1 MKSFALVLLLALLW
15 GASYPL
21 LKVAVETLPPLTV
34 VAIRS
39 LIGGLILLA
48 ALGPRVKLLGEVTT
62 GSSLR
67 ALSIQSAFNC
77 VIPWIL
83 IAWAMPSLDAGLA
96 AILNS
101 LSPIFIFLLTAF
113 VTRHEPVTRRKF
125 AGVVLGL
132 AGVVTIVGMDALEGV
147 GTKTL
152 AELACVAGAFS
163 YAVAGVLG
171 VRFARVTPLVPAAGT
186 TLIAA
191 AVLLP
196 LALVV
201 EHPWTLSPSMPSMLA
216 VLAAAVF
223 STGLAMVVYFRLLAT
238 VGSIAMSSQAY
249 LRILVGVG
257 LGMAF
262 LGETPT
268 PHALAGL
275 GLVVAG
281 VVAMTWPARRV

>member
-1 MKSFALVLLLALLW
+1 MRSIALVCLLALLW

-21 LKVAVETLPPLTV
+21 LKVAVQTVPPLTV
-34 VAIRS
+34 VAVRA
-39 LIGGLILLA
+39 LVGGLILLA
-48 ALGPRVKLLGEVTT
+48 ALGPNVKLLGQVAS
-62 GSSLR
+62 GASLR
-67 ALSIQSAFNC
+67 ALVIQSAFTC

-83 IAWAMPSLDAGLA
+83 IAFAMRELDASLA

-101 LSPIFIFLLTAF
+101 LSPIFIFLLTAL

-125 AGVVLGL
+125 VGVVLGL
-132 AGVVTIVGMDALEGV
+132 AGVVTIVGVDALGGL
-147 GTKTL
+147 GTRTL
-152 AELACVAGAFS
+152 AEIACIAGAFS
-163 YAVAGVLG
+163 YAVAGVMG

-191 AVLLP
+191 MVLIP
-196 LALVV
+196 LALVI
-201 EHPWTLSPSMPSMLA
+201 EQPWTAQPSSASLLA

-268 PHALAGL
+268 PQTLVGL

-281 VVAMTWPARRV
+281 VVAMTWPAKR

>member
-21 LKVAVETLPPLTV
+21 LKVAVDTLPPLTV

-39 LIGGLILLA
+39 LVGGLILLA
-48 ALGPRVKLLGEVTT
+48 ALGPRVRLLGQVST

-101 LSPIFIFLLTAF
+101 LSPIFIFLLTAV

-132 AGVVTIVGMDALEGV
+132 AGVVTIVGVDALAGV
-147 GTKTL
+147 GAKTL

-163 YAVAGVLG
+163 YAVAGVIG

-191 AVLLP
+191 AVLVP
-196 LALVV
+196 LALML
-201 EHPWTLSPSMPSMLA
+201 EQPWTLRPSMPSVVA

-268 PHALAGL
+268 PHALVGL

-281 VVAMTWPARRV
+281 VVAMTWPVRRI